1 MTWDITTPTG
11 SDNISNGDNIIREF
25 KTDIQAALKAND
37 ATLGDEGVFPVSTSS
52 PKYRYRGLK
61 GTTAQR
67 PTAGNY
73 GLYYNTTTAQLERD
87 NGSSWEPVGT
97 IFPATTALVFFQ
109 AAAPTGWT
117 KQTAQNDKYLR
128 VVSGTGGGSG
138 GTGAASTG
146 HTHSVPA
153 HYHYV
158 PTTSTGLN
166 TGVQQWDAGV
176 VFTGG
181 FGTGEGSVS
190 TEKTNGGSINGNA
203 AMTSGA
209 TIPAYIDCIVCT
221 KD

>member
-67 PTAGNY
+67 PAAGNG
-73 GLYYNTTTAQLERD
+73 GLYYDTTRQVLQRD
-87 NGSSWEPVGT
+87 NGSAWEDIG
-97 IFPATTALVFFQ
+97 IGFAATTALVFYQ
-109 AAAPTGWT
+109 ASAPTGWT
-117 KQTAQNDKYLR
+117 KQTSENDKYLR

-153 HYHYV
+153 HYHRWYDA
-158 PTTSTGLN
+158 TTGFNTQRLDMSLASAGSFGIN
-166 TGVQQWDAGV
+166 SSANARIGPTGVDGD
-176 VFTGG
+176 
-181 FGTGEGSVS
+181 
-190 TEKTNGGSINGNA
+190 A
-203 AMTSGA
+203 AMTSGS